1 MLYYFALTV
10 TVNNSDPSSGKA
22 ILQVSNLVAGYQ
34 RVLPI
39 VIDVSLDV
47 IQGEI
52 LTLLGPNGAG
62 KSTLIKGICG
72 LIEVISGEI
81 LFQGENISELETYE
95 IIERRVAY
103 VPQTENVFAKLT
115 VLHNLDLGAILNT
128 QAYAERL
135 EKVFEL
141 FPDLSRF
148 RDTTAGKL
156 SGGQR
161 QMLALG
167 RALMADPVLLL
178 IDEPSAGLSPVLRNQ
193 VFQHVVQIRDSGVT
207 VVMVEQNA
215 RAALSVSDRGA
226 ILANGRL
233 RLVKNAREL
242 LEDPEVAEIY
252 FGAGSMARA
261 S

>member
-1 MLYYFALTV
+1 MLYYFAPTV

-39 VIDVSLDV
+39 VIDVSLEV

-178 IDEPSAGLSPVLRNQ
+178 IDEP
-193 VFQHVVQIRDSGVT
+193 
-207 VVMVEQNA
+207 
-215 RAALSVSDRGA
+215 
-226 ILANGRL
+226 
-233 RLVKNAREL
+233 
-242 LEDPEVAEIY
+242 
-252 FGAGSMARA
+252 
-261 S
+261 